1 MRLLDPPRLVAVRR
15 DGHWCDGELRA
26 WRRDRDGW
34 LGFVCYAQSAGLR
47 WLEWVDAERVRP
59 A

>member
-15 DGHWCDGELRA
+15 DGHWCDGELHA
-26 WRRDRDGW
+26 WRRDVDGW
-34 LGFVCYAQSAGLR
+34 LGYVRYAVSPGLR
-47 WLEWVDAERVRP
+47 HLEWVDAERVKP